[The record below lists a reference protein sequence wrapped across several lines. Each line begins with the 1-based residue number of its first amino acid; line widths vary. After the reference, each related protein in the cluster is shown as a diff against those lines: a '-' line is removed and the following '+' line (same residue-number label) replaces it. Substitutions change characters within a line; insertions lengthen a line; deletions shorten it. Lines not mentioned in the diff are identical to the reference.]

1 MKRFVLYTIIVISL
15 ARCSEDDNGNG
26 CVPVSKALEEV
37 SSLSNIVK
45 AGRVAGRPS
54 CVVYAGA
61 RIYACEYKGETTYVF
76 TNPASSNSLCGWIV
90 YDCHGEELINRGSD
104 EAAWTAF
111 DAERSELEE
120 LWKKP

>member
-1 MKRFVLYTIIVISL
+1 MLCIVFVGWL
-15 ARCSEDDNGNG
+15 AGCDEGDTGNG
-26 CVPVSKALEEV
+26 CVDVSRALEEV

-61 RIYACEYKGETTYVF
+61 QIYACEYKGETTYVF

-90 YDCHGEELINRGSD
+90 YDCHGEEIINRGSD